1 MENDMMETEE
11 SFSFSESTTETLK
24 SFILAVV
31 HNAVDEDDKPDL
43 DHLVNEL
50 EAYFGRMPA
59 LYRSGIIWL
68 LRALEASPLMMGHRR
83 RFSRLGREDQSKV
96 LSGFENSGNYL
107 QRASSL
113 MLKTSVL
120 IVYLSE
126 PAIERALGYDHNCL
140 LPKEE
145 GG

>member
-1 MENDMMETEE
+1 MEDEE
-11 SFSFSESTTETLK
+11 STGFSETTVETLK

-31 HNAVDEDDKPDL
+31 HDFVDEEDKPDL
-43 DHLVNEL
+43 DRVVREL
-50 EAYFGRMPA
+50 DLYFGRMPS

-68 LRALEASPLMMGHRR
+68 LRALEASPFMMGHRR
-83 RFSRLGREDQSKV
+83 RFSKLGREDQIKI
-96 LSGFENSGNYL
+96 LSSFENSGNYI

-126 PAIERALGYDHNCL
+126 PAVERALGYDHECL
-140 LPKEE
+140 LSHEE
-145 GG
+145 AG

>member
-1 MENDMMETEE
+1 MDNEE

-31 HNAVDEDDKPDL
+31 HDFVKEDDRPDL
-43 DHLVNEL
+43 DHIINEL
-50 EAYFGRMPA
+50 NVYFGRMPS

-68 LRALEASPLMMGHRR
+68 LRALEASPLVMGYRR
-83 RFSRLGREDQSKV
+83 QFSSLSREDQVKV
-96 LSGFENSGNYL
+96 LTGFESSGNYI

-126 PAIERALGYDHNCL
+126 PSVERALGYDENCL
-140 LPKEE
+140 LSREE
-145 GG
+145 AG